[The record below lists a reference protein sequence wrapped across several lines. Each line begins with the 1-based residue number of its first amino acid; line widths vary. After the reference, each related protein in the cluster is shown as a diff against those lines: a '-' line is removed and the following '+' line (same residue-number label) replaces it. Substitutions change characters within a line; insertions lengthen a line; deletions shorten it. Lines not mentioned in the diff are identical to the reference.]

1 MRPGKHTYAVIQK
14 NNFANQPYEMYT
26 PQETENYY
34 IHKEIVDN
42 REEAIPPFY
51 KKLQNIQKERLYDHA
66 KSVFRDWKPDTVAM
80 INKCLEHDFKY
91 WKTANFIKN
100 PDDNEAVKKVI
111 TENIVPLKK
120 VFHYLMA
127 SSVYPGIGWNDYS
140 LWAGKIKIPDEKTVQ
155 SKVDMAFT
163 AVNVQIEK
171 IEGNSNNE
179 NSMCRF

>member
-1 MRPGKHTYAVIQK
+1 
-14 NNFANQPYEMYT
+14 
-26 PQETENYY
+26 
-34 IHKEIVDN
+34 
-42 REEAIPPFY
+42 
-51 KKLQNIQKERLYDHA
+51 
-66 KSVFRDWKPDTVAM
+66 M

-179 NSMCRF
+179 NSMCRFQFLEVVVRLAKAKYYDTGVEKTPADAVTRLIRDNLMAYDYTDEW